1 MNRRTRLRPAPLKTV
16 TTPGPTPFVAV
27 LVSLLMS
34 GGCESPGPEARQP
47 TVPSAVARPAARA
60 PLRAATIPSGFA
72 PVRIGILPLTEL
84 ARGDR
89 EGARAA
95 LKAYVRLLDAFGSSI
110 KAPGVLRLELY
121 EYVPRSA
128 EPKGQRIAI
137 WPDVDLTAPAE
148 NNAYWRDFLRAYEF
162 TFDAQADPGR
172 TYILQVT
179 CLGSED
185 KRLTTEF
192 TLKPGH

>member
-1 MNRRTRLRPAPLKTV
+1 V
-16 TTPGPTPFVAV
+16 TTARSIAFVAF

-34 GGCESPGPEARQP
+34 SGCASPGPEARQP
-47 TVPSAVARPAARA
+47 TVPGAVARPAAQA
-60 PLRAATIPSGFA
+60 PALPATIPGGYA

-84 ARGDR
+84 SRGSR
-89 EGARAA
+89 EGTGAT
-95 LKAYVRLLDAFGSSI
+95 LKAYVRLTDSFNSSI
-110 KAPGVLRLELY
+110 KAPGVLRFELY
-121 EYVPRSA
+121 QYVPRSA

-137 WPDVDLTAPAE
+137 WRDVDLTAPAE

-162 TFDAQADPGR
+162 TFDAQADPSR

-179 CLGSED
+179 CLCLED

-192 TLKPGH
+192 TLKPGR

>member
-1 MNRRTRLRPAPLKTV
+1 MNRRTRLRPTPLKTV
-16 TTPGPTPFVAV
+16 ATPGPIPFVAV
-27 LVSLLMS
+27 LVFLLIS
-34 GGCESPGPEARQP
+34 SGCESPGPVTREPAARS
-47 TVPSAVARPAARA
+47 TVARPAAPA
-60 PLRAATIPSGFA
+60 SALPATIPGGYA

-84 ARGDR
+84 SRGGR
-89 EGARAA
+89 EGTGTT
-95 LKAYVRLLDAFGSSI
+95 LKAYVRLIDSFNSSI
-110 KAPGVLRLELY
+110 KAPGVLRFELY

-128 EPKGQRIAI
+128 EPKGQRIGI

-179 CLGSED
+179 CLCLED
-185 KRLTTEF
+185 KRLTAEF
-192 TLKPGH
+192 TLKPAD